1 MAYLTNE
8 FPERISHSV
17 LVCGWS
23 IASILWHDGP
33 FIEAPWCSYSGEV
46 NVIRVYL
53 CLEEG
58 ICHVHLAKYFP
69 FSTVSEY
76 VINAGEGEVVSHCIA
91 VKRSIVIYPLRV
103 NSQIWYT
110 SEVFG
115 NTECQ

>member
-8 FPERISHSV
+8 FPERISHSA

-23 IASILWHDGP
+23 IASTLWHDGP
-33 FIEAPWCSYSGEV
+33 FIEAPWCSYSSEV
-46 NVIRVYL
+46 NVVRVYSR
-53 CLEEG
+53 LEEG

-69 FSTVSEY
+69 FPAVGEY
-76 VINAGEGEVVSHCIA
+76 VINAGEGEVVSHCVA

-110 SEVFG
+110 FEVLG